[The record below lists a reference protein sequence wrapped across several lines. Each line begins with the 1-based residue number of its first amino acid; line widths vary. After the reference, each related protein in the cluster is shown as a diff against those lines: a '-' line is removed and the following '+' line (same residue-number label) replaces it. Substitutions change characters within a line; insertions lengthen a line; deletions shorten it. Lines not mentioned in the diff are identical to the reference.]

1 LNDLST
7 LAVHLRHYDDYLAV
21 RLQILKSQPRMRRNW
36 LALAVAQYLAGRH
49 AAACQT
55 LVYYED
61 MLRDVP
67 DRDVEFGE
75 VLLFHARVLEEADEY
90 ERCLDF
96 LGEKSGQIVDRTSYS
111 VQRGATLHPV
121 SSVCRRV
128 NLSAG
133 SRLMAFDVAQRASC
147 SRSDERNRRFGRG
160 RSSSKRTPN
169 RQSTS
174 RRPYKPRVVTV
185 VCSLPQSETSFEAK
199 GF

>member
-1 LNDLST
+1 MNDLST

-75 VLLFHARVLEEADEY
+75 VLLFHARVLEEAGEY
-90 ERCLDF
+90 DLW
-96 LGEKSGQIVDRTSYS
+96 G
-111 VQRGATLHPV
+111 
-121 SSVCRRV
+121 
-128 NLSAG
+128 
-133 SRLMAFDVAQRASC
+133 
-147 SRSDERNRRFGRG
+147 
-160 RSSSKRTPN
+160 
-169 RQSTS
+169 
-174 RRPYKPRVVTV
+174 RVV
-185 VCSLPQSETSFEAK
+185 
-199 GF
+199 